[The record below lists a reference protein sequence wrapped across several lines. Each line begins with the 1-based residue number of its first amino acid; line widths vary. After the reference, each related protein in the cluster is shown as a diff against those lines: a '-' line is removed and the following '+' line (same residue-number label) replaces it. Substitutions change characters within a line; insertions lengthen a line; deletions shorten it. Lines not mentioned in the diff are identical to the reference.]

1 MNIVQSIKTF
11 FLKHDINMEMSHFT
25 VTTQAGRGNHSE
37 QSSKF
42 IRQQFALHNPPMI
55 GLLGQMSSAT

>member
-1 MNIVQSIKTF
+1 
-11 FLKHDINMEMSHFT
+11 MEMSHFT
-25 VTTQAGRGNHSE
+25 VTTQAGRGNWSE

-42 IRQQFALHNPPMI
+42 IRQQFALHKPPMI